1 MYILTMIKST
11 KSSNPDLIFH
21 KGNNICTMIYIVYIK
36 TKFKFLKKC
45 SWYIIRD
52 SMIEAY

>member
-1 MYILTMIKST
+1 MIKST